1 MKSRA
6 FSWEIHDIIAQFMA
20 AFDDIVIG
28 RFNKNREEKDRIE
41 VGYVYQP
48 KRRVIHDL
56 ENRAQT
62 LKLPMVAITI
72 GGISRNSDRSF
83 NKIEGFT
90 YSGTRSS
97 GTNTATSPRMPS
109 PVPID
114 ITINMSI
121 IASYQTDIDQ
131 IISNFAAYTNPYIYI
146 TWEAPEEIGLPASM
160 PINSKVEWSGSI
172 NLDYNS
178 EINYSSRSV
187 ITADTSFIVQGWLF
201 KESIDPLDNIF
212 KITRNFYSNQFLSA
226 GNFITY
232 DDYNTLSGADPIFD
246 SVALSA
252 MPEITNVYYSVS
264 GTGES
269 FNLDNSGYYILQS
282 SVYNEGSIILY
293 GKRFDDLNYV
303 LLSSVDTL
311 YGTLTSLSGFEYFPD
326 VEGSILP
333 TSSYRVLTDNIIE
346 INLPAIS
353 AGSFD
358 IITTTAAGWSTTYDV
373 MSGNFIKL
381 T

>member
-6 FSWEIHDIIAQFMA
+6 FSWEIHDIIAQFMS
-20 AFDDIVIG
+20 AFDDVVIG
-28 RFNKNREEKDRIE
+28 RYNRQREEKDRIE

-48 KRRVIHDL
+48 KRRVVQDL
-56 ENRAQT
+56 KNRAQT
-62 LKLPMVAITI
+62 LKLPMVAVTI
-72 GGISRNSDRSF
+72 GGIRRNSDRSF

-90 YSGTRSS
+90 YPGTRKPN
-97 GTNTATSPRMPS
+97 TNTATSPRIPP

-131 IISNFAAYTNPYIYI
+131 IISNFAAYANPYIII
-146 TWEAPEEIGLPASM
+146 TWEVPEDVGLPASM
-160 PINSKVEWSGSI
+160 PINSKVEWTGDISLEYSS
-172 NLDYNS
+172 D
-178 EINYSSRSV
+178 INYSNRSV
-187 ITADTSFIVQGWLF
+187 ITADTSFTIEGWLF
-201 KESIDPLDNIF
+201 KEAIDPLDNIF

-232 DDYNTLSGADPIFD
+232 DDYFTLSGADPIFD

-252 MPEITNVYYSVS
+252 MPEITNTYYSIS
-264 GTGES
+264 SANES
-269 FNLDNSGYYILQS
+269 INLDKKGNYVLQPS
-282 SVYNEGSIILY
+282 IYDGSIILY
-293 GKRFDDLNYV
+293 GKRFDDLEYI
-303 LLSSVDTL
+303 LLSSYETIYDS
-311 YGTLTSLSGFEYFPD
+311 LTTLSGFEYFPD
-326 VEGSILP
+326 VQGSILP
-333 TSSYRVLTDNIIE
+333 PSTYRIITDNIIE
-346 INLPAIS
+346 IYLPSLS

-381 T
+381 P